1 MSQLITRRS
10 LATSSRLFQQVIQP
24 AVKLD
29 TTSKDDTKQRFEKNF
44 PIKQQRTKAWDR
56 EGLDKDTYFRK
67 KFAHVHARTKGTE
80 QDIETRAKYKT
91 LRREKK
97 KSEERELKRERYEH
111 RSQYSSSS
119 GRDIYRSLR
128 PNPLSEYIYGTSP
141 IIAALTSRKREVFT
155 KLYVHNP
162 DSKSREIIK
171 LANELKIKTQIVDH
185 KNQLGQ
191 LVDGAV
197 HNGYVLETKPLQP
210 ALVHSLGPV
219 KQQEQQDEDSSNNS
233 GVMTYEINEDNFG
246 DSIIMTHSTKNPH
259 PFGLF
264 LDSITDPHNI
274 GAIIRTAYFLGVD
287 FIVTSSKNSSQL
299 TPVVAK
305 TSVGALEFMNVLSC
319 EKPLQ
324 FMDKSKRQ
332 GWSFVSADSLQ
343 SVFQHRDSKISQT
356 LQGKFIKDDELKSL
370 LANGPVCLV
379 LGSEGEGI
387 RTTVKLRSDF
397 LVEIEGAPDKNEI
410 IDSLNVSVAAALL
423 MQKTLK

>member
-1 MSQLITRRS
+1 MSLLNRRYISTTSRVLQQIT
-10 LATSSRLFQQVIQP
+10 P

-29 TTSKDDTKQRFEKNF
+29 TTSKPDSKQRFEKNF
-44 PIKQQRTKAWDR
+44 PTKERTKAWER

-67 KFAHVHARTKGTE
+67 KFAHVHAKSKGTPE
-80 QDIETRAKYKT
+80 DIQTREHYRT
-91 LRREKK
+91 LRRDKK
-97 KSEERELKRERYEH
+97 KSEEREWRSQRYEH
-111 RSQYSSSS
+111 KSKFTG
-119 GRDIYRSLR
+119 GRDVYKTLK

-141 IIAALTSRKREVFT
+141 VIAALTSKKREVFT

-171 LANELKIKTQIVDH
+171 LANELKIRTQIVDS
-185 KNQLGQ
+185 KNELNQLT
-191 LVDGAV
+191 DNAV
-197 HNGYVLETKPLQP
+197 HNGFVLETKPLIP
-210 ALVHSLGPV
+210 SLVHSLGTVHTPI
-219 KQQEQQDEDSSNNS
+219 ETES
-233 GVMTYEINEDNFG
+233 GSKTITTYEINEDNFG
-246 DSIIMTHSTKNPH
+246 DSLCMAHETKNPH

-287 FIVTSSKNSSQL
+287 FIITSSRNSSQL
-299 TPVVAK
+299 TPVVSK
-305 TSVGALEFMNVLSC
+305 TSVGAVEFMNIMST

-324 FMDKSKRQ
+324 FMDKSREN
-332 GWSFVSADSLQ
+332 GWTFVSADSLQ
-343 SVFQHRDSKISQT
+343 SVFNHRDSKISQT
-356 LQGKFIKDDELKSL
+356 LQGKFIKDDDLNSL
-370 LANGPVCLV
+370 LQKGPVCLV

-397 LVEIEGAPDKNEI
+397 LVEIEGNEDKLDI